1 MNVNFELYKVFY
13 EVANE
18 KSISKGAEK
27 LLISQP
33 AVTQSIKTLEAE
45 LGGQLFIRTPKG
57 VVLTNEGQILYN
69 YISEGMRYFVNGT
82 NKFTSLKEL
91 NSGSICIGATTIISE
106 QCLMPILK
114 EFHDTYPYININIVN
129 DLTDNLIKKL
139 RNGDIDILIMSMN
152 NEDSIKDLDI
162 TTITKLNDIFVSN
175 INYKDKQI
183 TDILNEDL
191 LLQKHPSVTRT
202 NFNNYLKSKD
212 LSCTP
217 KMEVVSHS
225 LLTSLVENGFGIGL
239 LTKEF
244 ITSKLN
250 NTLFEVKTD
259 ISIPSRNLVYAT
271 KSNSVPSFTTSK
283 FIELINKANSSANC
297 IDN

>member
-57 VVLTNEGQILYN
+57 VVLTSEGEILYN
-69 YISEGMRYFVNGT
+69 YISEGMKYFINGT
-82 NKFTSLKEL
+82 NKFTSLKEME
-91 NSGSICIGATTIISE
+91 SGTINIGSTTIISE
-106 QCLMPILK
+106 QYLMPYLK
-114 EFHDTYPYININIVN
+114 HFHDMYPNITINIIN

-139 RNGDIDILIMSMN
+139 RNGDIDILIISMN
-152 NEDSIKDLDI
+152 NNDSIKDLDI
-162 TTITKLNDIFVSN
+162 TTITELHDIFIGN
-175 INYKDKQI
+175 IKYKDKNI
-183 TDILNEDL
+183 TNIFNEDL
-191 LLQKHPSVTRT
+191 LLQKYPSVTRT
-202 NFNNYLKSKD
+202 NFNNYLKQNN
-212 LSCTP
+212 LICNP

-225 LLTSLVENGFGIGL
+225 LLTSLTENGFGIGL

-244 ITSKLN
+244 ISTKIN
-250 NTLFEVKTD
+250 NTLFEINTNIKVPTRK
-259 ISIPSRNLVYAT
+259 LVYAT
-271 KSNSVPSFTTSK
+271 KTNSLPTFTTSK
-283 FIELINKANSSANC
+283 FIETILNK
-297 IDN
+297 

>member
-57 VVLTNEGQILYN
+57 VVLTEEGQTLYN
-69 YISEGMRYFVNGT
+69 YISEGMRYFINGT

-91 NSGSICIGATTIISE
+91 ESGSINIGATTIVSE
-106 QCLMPILK
+106 QYLMPYLRK
-114 EFHDTYPYININIVN
+114 FYNMYPNVTINIIN

-152 NEDSIKDLDI
+152 NDDSKKDLDI
-162 TTITKLNDIFVSN
+162 TTITELHDIFVGN
-175 INYKDKQI
+175 YLYKEKEKKDINSLLK
-183 TDILNEDL
+183 EDL
-191 LLQKHPSVTRT
+191 LLQKYPSVTRV
-202 NFNNYLKSKD
+202 NFNNYLKQIN
-212 LSCTP
+212 LTCNP

-225 LLTSLVENGFGIGL
+225 LLTSLTENGFGIGL

-244 ITSKLN
+244 ILNKLN
-250 NTLFEVKTD
+250 NTLFE
-259 ISIPSRNLVYAT
+259 ISTNINIPTRKLVYAT
-271 KSNSVPSFTTSK
+271 KSNNLPSFTTSK
-283 FIELINKANSSANC
+283 FIEILLNK
-297 IDN
+297 

>member
-1 MNVNFELYKVFY
+1 MNINFELYKVFY

-57 VVLTNEGQILYN
+57 VILTNEGQILYN
-69 YISEGMRYFVNGT
+69 YISEGMRYFINGS

-91 NSGSICIGATTIISE
+91 DSGSINIGATTIVSE
-106 QCLMPILK
+106 QYLMPYLK
-114 EFHDTYPYININIVN
+114 EFHNTYPNININIIN
-129 DLTDNLIKKL
+129 DLTDNLAKKL

-152 NEDSIKDLDI
+152 NEDIIKDLEI
-162 TTITKLNDIFVSN
+162 TTITELNDIFVGN
-175 INYKDKQI
+175 IEYKNKI
-183 TDILNEDL
+183 IANILDENL
-191 LLQKHPSVTRT
+191 LLQKYPSVTRS

-244 ITSKLN
+244 ISSKLN
-250 NTLFEVKTD
+250 KTLFEMQTD
-259 ISIPSRNLVYAT
+259 IKIPTRSLVYAT
-271 KSNSVPSFTTSK
+271 KSNSLPSFTTIK
-283 FIELINKANSSANC
+283 FIELLKNKSSE
-297 IDN
+297 

>member
-1 MNVNFELYKVFY
+1 MNINFELYKVFY

-57 VVLTNEGQILYN
+57 VVLTEEGQVLYN
-69 YISEGMRYFVNGT
+69 YISEGMRYFINGT

-91 NSGSICIGATTIISE
+91 NTGSISIGATTVISE
-106 QCLMPILK
+106 QYLIPYLK
-114 EFHDTYPYININIVN
+114 EFNNQYPNISINIVN

-162 TTITKLNDIFVSN
+162 TLITELHDIFVGN
-175 INYKDKQI
+175 INYKDKAI
-183 TDILNEDL
+183 PDILEENI
-191 LLQKHPSVTRT
+191 LLQKYPSVTRA
-202 NFNNYLKSKD
+202 NFNNYIKSKD
-212 LSCTP
+212 LICIP

-225 LLTSLVENGFGIGL
+225 LLTSLVESGFGIGL

-244 ITSKLN
+244 ISNKLN
-250 NTLFEVKTD
+250 NTLYEVKTD
-259 ISIPSRNLVYAT
+259 IKVPARSLVYAT
-271 KSNSVPSFTTSK
+271 KSNGVPSFATIK
-283 FIELINKANSSANC
+283 FIELLKKDLTN
-297 IDN
+297 

>member
-1 MNVNFELYKVFY
+1 MNINFELYKVFY

-57 VVLTNEGQILYN
+57 VILTNEGQILYN
-69 YISEGMRYFVNGT
+69 YISEGMRYFINGS

-91 NSGSICIGATTIISE
+91 NSGAINIGATTIISE
-106 QCLMPILK
+106 QYLMPYLK
-114 EFHDTYPYININIVN
+114 DFHDTYPNITINIVN

-139 RNGDIDILIMSMN
+139 RNGDIDIVIMSIN
-152 NEDSIKDLDI
+152 NEDTIKDLDI
-162 TTITKLNDIFVSN
+162 TTITELNDIFVGN
-175 INYKDKQI
+175 EKYKDKKLSSIESLLQE
-183 TDILNEDL
+183 DI
-191 LLQKHPSVTRT
+191 LLQKLPSVSRS
-202 NFNNYLKSKD
+202 NFNSYLKSQNI
-212 LSCTP
+212 SCLP

-225 LLTSLVENGFGIGL
+225 LLTSLTENGFGISL

-244 ITSKLN
+244 IKDKLDK
-250 NTLFEVKTD
+250 TLFEIKTNFK
-259 ISIPSRNLVYAT
+259 IPSRKLVFAT
-271 KSNSVPSFTTSK
+271 KSNSLPSFTTTK
-283 FIELINKANSSANC
+283 FIELLKNNK
-297 IDN
+297 I

>member
-1 MNVNFELYKVFY
+1 MNINFELYKVFY

-57 VVLTNEGQILYN
+57 VILTEEGKVLYD
-69 YISEGMRYFVNGT
+69 YISEGMRYFLNGT

-91 NSGSICIGATTIISE
+91 SSGSISIGATSVISE
-106 QCLMPILK
+106 QYLMPYLK
-114 EFHDTYPYININIVN
+114 TFNELYPNISINIVN
-129 DLTDNLIKKL
+129 DLTENLIRKL

-152 NEDSIKDLDI
+152 NEDNIKDLDI
-162 TTITKLNDIFVSN
+162 TMITELHDIFVGNSK
-175 INYKDKQI
+175 YKDKKI
-183 TDILNEDL
+183 TNILNENL
-191 LLQKHPSVTRT
+191 LLQKYPSVTRA
-202 NFNNYLKSKD
+202 NFNNYLKSQE
-212 LSCTP
+212 LSCIP

-225 LLTSLVENGFGIGL
+225 LLTSLVENSFGIGL

-244 ITSKLN
+244 ISNKLN
-250 NTLFEVKTD
+250 DTLFEINTN
-259 ISIPSRNLVYAT
+259 IIIPVRKLVYAT
-271 KSNSVPSFTTSK
+271 KSNNLPSFTTTK
-283 FIELINKANSSANC
+283 FIELLKSNK
-297 IDN
+297 

>member
-57 VVLTNEGQILYN
+57 VVLTEEGQTLYN
-69 YISEGMRYFVNGT
+69 YISEGMRYFINGT

-91 NSGSICIGATTIISE
+91 ESGSINIGATTIISE
-106 QCLMPILK
+106 QYLMPYLK
-114 EFHDTYPYININIVN
+114 KFYNMYPNVTINIIN

-152 NEDSIKDLDI
+152 NDDFKKDLDI
-162 TTITKLNDIFVSN
+162 TTITELHDIFVGN
-175 INYKDKQI
+175 YLYKEKEIKDINSLLK
-183 TDILNEDL
+183 EDL
-191 LLQKHPSVTRT
+191 LLQKYPSVTRT
-202 NFNNYLKSKD
+202 NFNNYLKQIN
-212 LSCTP
+212 LTCNP

-225 LLTSLVENGFGIGL
+225 LLTSLTENGFGIGL
-239 LTKEF
+239 LTKEY
-244 ITSKLN
+244 ILNKLN
-250 NTLFEVKTD
+250 NTLFE
-259 ISIPSRNLVYAT
+259 ISTNINIPTRKLVYAT
-271 KSNSVPSFTTSK
+271 KSNSHPTFTTSK
-283 FIELINKANSSANC
+283 FIEILLNK
-297 IDN
+297 